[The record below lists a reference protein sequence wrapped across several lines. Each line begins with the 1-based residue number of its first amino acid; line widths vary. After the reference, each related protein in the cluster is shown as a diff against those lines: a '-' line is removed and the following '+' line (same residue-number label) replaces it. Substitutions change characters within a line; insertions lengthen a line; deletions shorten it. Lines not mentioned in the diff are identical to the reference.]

1 VGVVFVVVFV
11 RSVTQFEVTTLQ
23 LGPPFMFGFSV
34 TNTQYRLEGWNFLT
48 FFCLRFAMFN
58 RVSERVARKRTRK
71 FKVCSPHSL
80 SIGRR
85 SKQCFKT

>member
-1 VGVVFVVVFV
+1 MCVVCVVVV

-48 FFCLRFAMFN
+48 FF
-58 RVSERVARKRTRK
+58 
-71 FKVCSPHSL
+71 L
-80 SIGRR
+80 S
-85 SKQCFKT
+85 SFCDV